1 MNGTFKGI
9 NFCGYELSR
18 FRDFYLRNRILVP
31 LAKVSTCEIILMT
44 ALEVTREILIKIQKN
59 GQNLHENQK
68 IQSKFPSIAK
78 VDTRES

>member
-1 MNGTFKGI
+1 MIEIQRNGQNLHENQKIKPKFSSI
-9 NFCGYELSR
+9 
-18 FRDFYLRNRILVP
+18 
-31 LAKVSTCEIILMT
+31 AKVNTRKII
-44 ALEVTREILIKIQKN
+44 LEVTREILIKIQKN